1 MGGIATGSDFLG
13 GCWAEDNVYTRGC
26 VNAEGTS
33 ICSIYDKRTF
43 PRFLPIRTEI
53 LLSLRSLSSFFDF
66 FSSDDVAAS
75 RPLFASLFSL
85 SECRL
90 RLELEPF
97 NNDGK
102 PKLNTDDFRVDPGTV
117 GDEKLV
123 SFVGDIVLGARRWVA
138 EAGPEES
145 VGETEVCGALG
156 GTCIDCDE
164 DRLKK
169 GIEDGVRRL
178 VEGFRRTEAEGLRGA
193 FAGTGGTFVLALEAV
208 SARLVVRR
216 SGVLNVATAG
226 WPDGES
232 AP

>member
-1 MGGIATGSDFLG
+1 MCKRGGTQP
-13 GCWAEDNVYTRGC
+13 
-26 VNAEGTS
+26 
-33 ICSIYDKRTF
+33 ICSGDNKRTL

-102 PKLNTDDFRVDPGTV
+102 PKLNTDDFLADPGTV
-117 GDEKLV
+117 GDDRLV
-123 SFVGDIVLGARRWVA
+123 SFVGDIVLGARRCVA

-145 VGETEVCGALG
+145 VGETDVGGTLG

-164 DRLKK
+164 DLLKK

-178 VEGFRRTEAEGLRGA
+178 VEGFRRTDEEGLRGA

-208 SARLVVRR
+208 SARLDVRR
-216 SGVLNVATAG
+216 SGVLEVATA
-226 WPDGES
+226 D
-232 AP
+232 